1 MQVMDAGEHRAQHLV
16 AAVEVVH
23 IGTRETAAYRAIGVG
38 YTLAG
43 VARAGFVDGA

>member
-1 MQVMDAGEHRAQHLV
+1 MQVMDAGQHRAQHFV

-23 IGTRETAAYRAIGVG
+23 IGTREAAANRAIGVG

-43 VARAGFVDGA
+43 IAGARFVDGA